1 MVQRFGNG
9 DSPTW
14 FIGLPAVHAQ
24 VSCQT
29 PRSSTD
35 AAPPH
40 PAWAVQLPRTILLP
54 ANEVVGKVL
63 GDLGAPVAAPQ
74 SRWHRSAGNTSA
86 GEASSPAGGGD
97 IGGGG
102 AGKRR

>member
-54 ANEVVGKVL
+54 ANGPQISCRRLVRRRCDDERIVVSA
-63 GDLGAPVAAPQ
+63 GAQ
-74 SRWHRSAGNTSA
+74 RNGFLQKRTRRSAA
-86 GEASSPAGGGD
+86 F
-97 IGGGG
+97 G
-102 AGKRR
+102 ACAKTPF